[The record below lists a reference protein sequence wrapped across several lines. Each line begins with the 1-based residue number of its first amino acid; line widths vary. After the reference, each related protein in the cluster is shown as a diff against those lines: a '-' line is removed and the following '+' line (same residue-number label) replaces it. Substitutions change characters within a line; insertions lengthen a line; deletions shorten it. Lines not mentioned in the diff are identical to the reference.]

1 MEIEEKNN
9 NSFEKSAT
17 FHTFQQSYN
26 KFVYFEQ
33 QIAYPYPVYWMI
45 FKHNKTSG
53 LTIPMNKIFHFLNVN
68 LPINEN

>member
-26 KFVYFEQ
+26 KSVYFEQ
-33 QIAYPYPVYWMI
+33 QIAYPYPVCWML
-45 FKHNKTSG
+45 FMHKTSG
-53 LTIPMNKIFHFLNVN
+53 LTIPMKEIFHFLNVN
-68 LPINEN
+68 LLINEN